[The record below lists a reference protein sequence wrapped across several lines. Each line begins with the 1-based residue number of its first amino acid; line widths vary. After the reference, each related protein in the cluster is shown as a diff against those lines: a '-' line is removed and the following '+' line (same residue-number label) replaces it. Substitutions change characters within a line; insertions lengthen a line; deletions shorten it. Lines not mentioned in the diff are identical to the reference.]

1 MKLLITLLN
10 KEVTESIR
18 TKKIL
23 ILSILFIALG
33 IMNPLI
39 AKITPWMMELLSD
52 SLGESGVIIIDVH
65 VDANTSWVQFFKNI
79 PLGFIV
85 FVLMYSQSFTKEY
98 QDHTLLLLFSK
109 GLDRSKVLLSKL
121 IFMITTW
128 TLLYGVT
135 LLITYSYNAYFWDNS
150 VAIGLYQSLLMWY
163 IFGIFVITLIVLL
176 STLVKENAGVL
187 IGIFG
192 ILLTT
197 YLIGLIPVLNK
208 FMPTTLMDVNN
219 LLVGKVQFNEYL
231 WTIVVTL
238 IISLISI
245 IISIPLFNKK
255 EI

>member
-1 MKLLITLLN
+1 MKLLITLLH
-10 KEVTESIR
+10 KEVTEIIR

-23 ILSILFIALG
+23 ILGILFIVLG

-52 SLGESGVIIIDVH
+52 SLGESGIIIIDVH
-65 VDANTSWVQFFKNI
+65 VDANTSWLQFFKNI
-79 PLGFIV
+79 PLGYIV

-98 QDHTLLLLFSK
+98 QDNTLLLLFSK

-121 IFMITTW
+121 IFMIGTW

-135 LLITYSYNAYFWDNS
+135 FIITYGYNAYFWDNS
-150 VAIGLYQSLLMWY
+150 VAVGLYQSLFMWY
-163 IFGIFVITLIVLL
+163 LFGIFIICLIVLL
-176 STLVKENAGVL
+176 STLVKENVGIL
-187 IGIFG
+187 IGILG

-197 YLIGLIPVLNK
+197 YLIGLIPVLKK

-219 LLVGKVQFNEYL
+219 LLVGKLQFNEYL
-231 WTIVVTL
+231 WTIVITL
-238 IISLISI
+238 ILSLLSI